1 MARYHM
7 NHPQIWNNKI
17 PLWSEFIIPTPD
29 LLCICRRTVAS
40 AGCWRGKCG
49 RQERVREAVATVR
62 RRRVGDMV
70 TGLDGWS
77 NTTEDLLEYKCT
89 LVTGNDFGGIELK
102 TS

>member
-17 PLWSEFIIPTPD
+17 PLWSECIIPTPD
-29 LLCICRRTVAS
+29 SLSICRRTVAS

-77 NTTEDLLEYKCT
+77 NTTEDVLEYKCT
-89 LVTGNDFGGIELK
+89 LGTENDFEGIELK